1 MKKKISVYHYRYLPL
16 SETFIYR
23 QLQGLS
29 GFFDLQLFTHGV
41 ENKEEFPGFEPLV
54 LRPRNIWRKL
64 LRDEERFFEKHLQGS
79 SLFHVN
85 FGHIAIGM
93 QRHAV
98 RAGIPMTAYFLGVD
112 ASACLK
118 SSIYRYR
125 LRRSRF
131 EAVFVNSEDMKRRLI
146 PYLPSDMK
154 CYVAYCGIPLERFPF
169 KLRHSVPEGATF
181 LQVSRLDS
189 KKGVDITLKA
199 FSRYIREF
207 DPKARLIIGGDGPLE
222 KDLLHL
228 AASLGLNENVSFL
241 GYIGYKKYIELLHT
255 VDAFVH
261 PSVTSEDGDMEGIP
275 TSICE
280 AMACG
285 LPVISTWH
293 SGIPEAIDDGESGFL
308 VQERDAE
315 GLCNSMISLRAAD
328 IGRISKSARKKI
340 EVRFDHEKTISILAD
355 FMSDIMSGG
364 KCEL

>member
-1 MKKKISVYHYRYLPL
+1 MKKLISVYHYHFLPL

-29 GFFDLQLFTHGV
+29 CYFDLRLFTRV
-41 ENKEEFPGFEPLV
+41 IKNEDEFPGFKPIV
-54 LRPRNIWRKL
+54 IPRQNLWRML
-64 LRDEERFFEKHLQGS
+64 IRDEERFFSKHLRGS
-79 SLFHVN
+79 HLFHVN
-85 FGHIAIGM
+85 FGHIAVKM
-93 QRHAV
+93 QHHASKL
-98 RAGIPMTAYFLGVD
+98 GIPMTAYFLGVD

-118 SSIYRYR
+118 NRGYRDKLKR
-125 LRRSRF
+125 ATF

-207 DPKARLIIGGDGPLE
+207 DPKARLIIGGDGPLK

-228 AASLGLNENVSFL
+228 AASLGLNESVSFL

-275 TSICE
+275 NAVCE

-315 GLCNSMISLRAAD
+315 GLCKSMISLRTAD
-328 IGRISKSARKKI
+328 IGRISKNARKKI
-340 EVRFDHEKTISILAD
+340 EVRFDHERTISILAD